1 MSLTRFLAFTATIAL
16 LSSCTDSSAPVDQRF
31 DLNFLRPAPTAP
43 DVANPVVSFY
53 AKKGQD
59 AEAIMWYR
67 KRPDRPDSTEFI
79 RFRLDDNSL
88 LTRPDGRAFAPGDSV
103 LITMTL
109 ADPQRLIIDM
119 QPSGLRFSPVK
130 PAELKISFEEADEDV
145 NEDGEVDE
153 DDGAIVSQFAI
164 WKRERVGDPW
174 VKLSSLVE
182 IGTHEV
188 KTFINGFTGYAI
200 AW

>member
-1 MSLTRFLAFTATIAL
+1 MSLSRHLALASAGL
-16 LSSCTDSSAPVDQRF
+16 LLAGCTDSSAPVEQRF
-31 DLNFLRPAPTAP
+31 DLNFLRPALTAP
-43 DVANPVVSFY
+43 PVANPVVSFY

-59 AEAIMWYR
+59 VEAIMWYQ

-79 RFRLDDNSL
+79 RFRVDDNSL

-103 LITMTL
+103 LITITL

-130 PAELKISFEEADEDV
+130 PAELRISFEEADEDV
-145 NEDGEVDE
+145 NEDGAVDE
-153 DDGAIVSQFAI
+153 DDGALVSRFAI
-164 WKRERVGDPW
+164 WKRERAGDPW

-182 IGTHEV
+182 VGTHEV
-188 KTFINGFTGYAI
+188 KAFINGFTGYAI

>member
-1 MSLTRFLAFTATIAL
+1 MSLTRHLAIAVAGVL
-16 LSSCTDSSAPVDQRF
+16 LAGCTDSSAPTDQRF
-31 DLNFLRPAPTAP
+31 DLNFLRPALSAP
-43 DVANPVVSFY
+43 PVANPVVSFY

-59 AEAIMWYR
+59 VEAIMWYQ

-88 LTRPDGRAFAPGDSV
+88 LTRPDGRPFALGDSV
-103 LITMTL
+103 LITITL

-130 PAELKISFEEADEDV
+130 PAELRISFEEADEDV

-153 DDGAIVSQFAI
+153 EDGAIVSRFAI
-164 WKRERVGDPW
+164 WRRERAGDPW

-188 KTFINGFTGYAI
+188 KAFINGFTGYAI